1 MPDLQPDERLAPAE
15 PPEHWAKRQL
25 EWGDSQLSNYTPK
38 RARHRADVQLYSR
51 AGAAM
56 PLRCHQAQVDQCTA
70 RITELLDLR
79 LRVMHRAGV
88 KVQQ

>member
-1 MPDLQPDERLAPAE
+1 MPDLQPDERLAHDE
-15 PPEHWAKRQL
+15 PPEHWAKAQL
-25 EWGDSQLSNYTPK
+25 EWVDSQLSNYTHN

-56 PLRCHQAQVDQCTA
+56 PLRYHQAQVDHCTT

-88 KVQQ
+88 EVQQ